1 MKPTKKADIREV
13 DGELWYYYPKNGTSI
28 KSGNHVRERLSAIR
42 QRYKRNKSSFS
53 PSRKG
58 DLAEFYAVTWLWD
71 QGYEVFKNAGCSGPV
86 DLIAMDSKGNT
97 ILIDVKTITIRLSGG
112 LQYSNMTLTTKQKKL
127 EVRLLMFDPKTRKLK
142 FWDEKNENS

>member
-1 MKPTKKADIREV
+1 MKHTKKADIRKV
-13 DGELWYYYPKNGTSI
+13 DGEIWYYYPKNGTSI
-28 KSGNHVRERLSAIR
+28 KTGNHVRERLSAIR
-42 QRYKRNKSSFS
+42 QRYKRNSSSFS

-97 ILIDVKTITIRLSGG
+97 ILIDVKTITQR
-112 LQYSNMTLTTKQKKL
+112 YSNMTLTNKQKKL

-142 FWDEKNENS
+142 FWDEKNENN